1 MLKTETNTHE
11 VAEEINTAFLI
22 WNNVHEVFSVDFEHG
37 QHWVTCLRC
46 GAQWSVVD
54 TEVGDFDFEEVTRGD
69 ETCDEG

>member
-1 MLKTETNTHE
+1 MREPLRPP
-11 VAEEINTAFLI
+11 A
-22 WNNVHEVFSVDFEHG
+22 
-37 QHWVTCLRC
+37 CLRC